1 MLAHGT
7 HPHLKSRFCQHV
19 FSEQHCHNSTF
30 SNSTH
35 VPSHFKWKTLWSSL
49 LPICPWSL
57 TEASGGSCYG
67 KLQPQQLS
75 GSLGVSVCS
84 GLGLLCRPV
93 PINWDSTVCG
103 TRFSSFRIVAEFL
116 SENIFSISR
125 KPRKLD
131 STLGLPPACAW
142 HPWCWAAAN
151 PAHKQRRPGP
161 GLCDGICSQI
171 MQIHYSCPHV
181 WMHNVKL
188 VARRRRKGLE

>member
-57 TEASGGSCYG
+57 TEASGSSCYG

-75 GSLGVSVCS
+75 GSLGVLFVQVLAFSA
-84 GLGLLCRPV
+84 GLCQLTETAQCVAPGFLPFGSLLNFFLKTFSASAENPGNLIQPWACLLPV
-93 PINWDSTVCG
+93 PGIRDARQQQTQHINRGDRALASVMGSAAKSC
-103 TRFSSFRIVAEFL
+103 R
-116 SENIFSISR
+116 SII
-125 KPRKLD
+125 
-131 STLGLPPACAW
+131 
-142 HPWCWAAAN
+142 H
-151 PAHKQRRPGP
+151 AHM
-161 GLCDGICSQI
+161 CECT
-171 MQIHYSCPHV
+171 M
-181 WMHNVKL
+181 
-188 VARRRRKGLE
+188 